1 MAMTTA
7 RGTEHRSDHKKGRC
21 FESPLQQQQ
30 APELKSRVLCRNT
43 RDFSPLQNS
52 PCSRI
57 LRSSTSPRREASASS
72 RSWSPLIPV

>member
-21 FESPLQQQQ
+21 FEGPLQQSLK
-30 APELKSRVLCRNT
+30 LKSRMLCRNT